1 MRRRKNIQAVLLA
14 ALICLCL
21 VRMAG
26 SPGGKKEANYNISV
40 IVRGNMDTSWVNLK
54 RGAEDAAA
62 DLGVSVRFVASLE
75 GNTAE
80 EQLGLLDKELLASD
94 AILISP
100 VNRILMKEPLLERA
114 GRKTP
119 ILLFESGISGKNDLP
134 LLCCDNEQM
143 GRDMAEAV
151 VNHGNVRGKVIV
163 FSGNGICSSVTER
176 QKGFMDVM
184 ESTENVCVIES
195 AGSFRSEALE
205 ATLNREKPDAV
216 IALDDRILENL
227 TRAGRG
233 YRQTNVQSK
242 LQIYGIGCSSEI
254 LKSLESQEIVSI
266 AVQDDY
272 AIGYL
277 GIKEAVAA
285 LQGEKVESNEEIRYI
300 ITNSNHMYD
309 DTDQRLLFPFVR

>member
-1 MRRRKNIQAVLLA
+1 MKKKVNIQIFLLV
-14 ALICLCL
+14 ALIAVCLL
-21 VRMAG
+21 RIAAPPERG
-26 SPGGKKEANYNISV
+26 RTKNYNISV
-40 IVRGNMDTSWVNLK
+40 IVRGNMDTSWSNLK

-80 EQLGLLDKELLASD
+80 EQLELLDKELEGSD

-100 VNRILMKEPLLERA
+100 VNRILMKEPLLARA
-114 GRKTP
+114 GKKIP
-119 ILLFESGISGKNDLP
+119 ILFFESGISGENDLP

-143 GRDMAEAV
+143 GRDMATTII
-151 VNHGNVRGKVIV
+151 NHGNVRGKIIV

-176 QKGFMDVM
+176 QKGFMAVM
-184 ESTENVCVIES
+184 EGTENECRVES
-195 AGSFRSEALE
+195 AGSFRPEALE
-205 ATLNREKPDAV
+205 KILAREKPDAV

-227 TRAGRG
+227 TRAGKS
-233 YRQTNVQSK
+233 YRQQDAAAK

-254 LKSLESQEIVSI
+254 LKSLENQEIVSI

-277 GIKEAVAA
+277 GVQEAVAA
-285 LQGEKVESNEEIRYI
+285 LQGKEVRGNEKIRYI

-309 DTDQRLLFPFVR
+309 KTDQRLLFPFVR